1 VEDKM
6 KKIGFLVFFSIL
18 TISTYGQQFLWSTVQ
33 ANDTR
38 YVPLNN
44 VTREVLIFC
53 DQYDRYYDFTGFS
66 KERFI
71 EDFDY
76 GFGEWEWLNDI
87 EDLTVFALRSN
98 SGRGSVVLVMCISKN
113 NINTIIFTNHMEP
126 ELGVNYSLTYD
137 KNKFA
142 NWFRTLLN

>member
-1 VEDKM
+1 MRNGM
-6 KKIGFLVFFSIL
+6 KKIGFLGFFLVLSI
-18 TISTYGQQFLWSTVQ
+18 SAFGQQFLWSTVRD
-33 ANDTR
+33 AAPK

-44 VTREVLIFC
+44 VTREVLSFC

-71 EDFDY
+71 ESFDY

-87 EDLTVFALRSN
+87 DDLTVFALRSN

-113 NINTIIFTNHMEP
+113 NINTIIFTNHMET
-126 ELGVNYSLTYD
+126 ELGINYSLTYD
-137 KNKFA
+137 KNKFL